1 MGNKICVD
9 KKPSKIENIISFNSS
24 QVDPNIINNSK
35 NNIEKE
41 NPPSTSYQHLSMWC
55 LTENINIDNGISNGN
70 NNNVNINKT
79 DSSAEKENVENN
91 NIINNINNP
100 EINNI
105 NNLCDEDIKIS
116 IFPVEIANIH
126 KNHFLLDSHNV
137 YVLLLIFKKDSENEV
152 ENSPFPTGLWGI
164 IESLSNM
171 TPRGLLFA
179 FPDTHN
185 NSQNLESFLLSKV
198 ELNDSEFKF
207 MLFIWNGKKSTA
219 FLRSVSLMKAFD
231 LDKALMSKQL
241 VHFIYEGFYFNEKN
255 NIITPEYIG
264 CVQLADIINNT
275 IENSEDN
282 STPSSDKINRLQ
294 ETVYL
299 FKLLYPNTKY
309 KKKHKNKK
317 NKKVNNLNLNSSS
330 NNENNDKKDQNILY
344 KGFNSYFLESGN
356 NKNFYD
362 NFTDIDI
369 GSSNNNLNFNFNNN
383 INNLNNIDLN
393 ELSNN
398 FSNNNNL
405 EKSNLSNS
413 IMKNNKNIVMP
424 PKLNLN
430 LNISGN
436 QIISINS
443 LEDTSNSKSSL
454 RMPSSK
460 EENKKDELING
471 LNSNNNLNKQ
481 INEQQK
487 QANDINANNKK
498 EKSDNNKLNEDE
510 YVEEEDDEDDDLDLN
525 TNNDLLINRKYL
537 IASSTTN
544 NENSLKKI
552 KVPKLMVSLQKNPIS
567 EEKLTE
573 RAKIKS
579 EEEET
584 LNILPE
590 STLITT
596 SQHIINNNLS
606 KTKINVGNIG
616 LSNILNNN
624 LNDKNKNNLIQ
635 EKSPNGMNINNIDIK
650 ALNEDFSLKD
660 SERKK
665 IISEYY
671 SKHLSEIIPNFLYIS
686 SYNATKNLELLE
698 KNKITHII
706 NCAADFCENV
716 FEQDNKFIYL
726 SFYLKDHVLENI
738 ECIFYECIK
747 FIENVREKGGRVLV
761 HCIQGISRSVSIVM
775 AYIIFTKK
783 YTYDKAF
790 NLVQSKRE
798 ISSPNFGFSI
808 QLQNF
813 YVRLFEDPSKYRY
826 IPKIF
831 AVGSFQNEQAGKIVC
846 RLINEPFYEHKENGL
861 PRMLDKRGI
870 FIIVSLTKVYL
881 WIGSKISLTVKDI
894 YLKTAQDYVNILRQ
908 YEKAPQGTAGTGVEI
923 VYDGKESEEFINDL
937 LRTKEKISRFK
948 RNISD
953 IFPEWNSW
961 YKEIKNMNN
970 NDNKNNLKDRNN
982 NENNSNENSEKNNCV
997 SSSNNEI
1004 KKGFFLYPNDKPDA
1018 VLDFDDLNDETFL
1031 IACIYQRNKP
1041 KIYLWK
1047 GKLVDINE
1055 NVYNEYK
1062 NKVSKIFFKQYGLT
1076 DEQCNEVENIIET
1089 PLEESDEFLNFI

>member
-1 MGNKICVD
+1 MGNNICVD
-9 KKPSKIENIISFNSS
+9 KKPSKIENIISFNSGKIE
-24 QVDPNIINNSK
+24 PNNAINFN
-35 NNIEKE
+35 EKD
-41 NPPSTSYQHLSMWC
+41 NPPSNSYQHLSMWC
-55 LTENINIDNGISNGN
+55 LSEITIKIIDNGN
-70 NNNVNINKT
+70 NNNF
-79 DSSAEKENVENN
+79 NN
-91 NIINNINNP
+91 NKEEMCIEN
-100 EINNI
+100 NNI
-105 NNLCDEDIKIS
+105 NNLCEEEPKIS
-116 IFPVEIANIH
+116 IIPVEIANIH
-126 KNHFLLDSHNV
+126 QNHFLLDSHNV

-152 ENSPFPTGLWGI
+152 QNSPFPTGLWGI

-185 NSQNLESFLLSKV
+185 NSQNLESFLLSKR
-198 ELNDSEFKF
+198 ELNDSEFKY

-231 LDKALMSKQL
+231 LDKALLNTQL
-241 VHFIYEGFYFNEKN
+241 VHFIYEGFCFNEKN
-255 NIITPEYIG
+255 NTIIPEYVG
-264 CVQLADIINNT
+264 CVQLGDIINNT
-275 IENSEDN
+275 VENSEGN
-282 STPSSDKINRLQ
+282 STPSSDKINNLH

-299 FKLLYPNTKY
+299 FKLLYPNTKH
-309 KKKHKNKK
+309 KKKSRHTK
-317 NKKVNNLNLNSSS
+317 NKKVNNLNINQGS
-330 NNENNDKKDQNILY
+330 NNENDKKGQNILY
-344 KGFNSYFLESGN
+344 KGFNNYFLENGN
-356 NKNFYD
+356 KKNFYD
-362 NFTDIDI
+362 NFTEIDI
-369 GSSNNNLNFNFNNN
+369 CSSNNNININLNNN

-393 ELSNN
+393 E

-413 IMKNNKNIVMP
+413 TMKNNKNIVMP

-430 LNISGN
+430 LNITGN
-436 QIISINS
+436 KIMGINS

-471 LNSNNNLNKQ
+471 LNSINRLNNEK
-481 INEQQK
+481 QK
-487 QANDINANNKK
+487 QKNDININNKK
-498 EKSDNNKLNEDE
+498 NENNNKLTEEEFN
-510 YVEEEDDEDDDLDLN
+510 EEEDEDIDLISS
-525 TNNDLLINRKYL
+525 TNNELLINKKYL
-537 IASSTTN
+537 LSSLSN
-544 NENSLKKI
+544 NENPLKKI
-552 KVPKLMVSLQKNPIS
+552 KVPKLMVSLQKNPLS

-579 EEEET
+579 EQEES

-590 STLITT
+590 STLIST
-596 SQHIINNNLS
+596 SQHILNNTLS
-606 KTKINVGNIG
+606 KTKINIGNIG
-616 LSNILNNN
+616 LSNL
-624 LNDKNKNNLIQ
+624 LKNNSLNV
-635 EKSPNGMNINNIDIK
+635 EKSPNGINTDNIDIK

-716 FEQDNKFIYL
+716 YEQEKKFTYL

-747 FIENVREKGGRVLV
+747 FIENVKEKGGRVLV

-775 AYIIFTKK
+775 AYIIFSKK
-783 YTYDKAF
+783 LSYDKAF

-813 YVRLFEDPSKYRY
+813 YSRLYEDPSKYRY
-826 IPKIF
+826 IPKIY

-846 RLINEPFYEHKENGL
+846 RLMNEPFYEHKENGL

-870 FIIVSLTKVYL
+870 FIVVSLTNVYL
-881 WIGSKISLTVKDI
+881 WIGSKISTTVKDL
-894 YLKTAQDYVNILRQ
+894 YLKTALDYISILKQ
-908 YEKAPQGTAGTGVEI
+908 YEQAPIRQDDLGPII
-923 VYDGKESEEFINDL
+923 VYDGKETDEFINDL
-937 LRTKEKISRFK
+937 LKTKEKISRFK

-961 YKEIKNMNN
+961 YKEIKNI
-970 NDNKNNLKDRNN
+970 NN
-982 NENNSNENSEKNNCV
+982 NETKNPIKENNNGKSLNDNNDKNNIIA
-997 SSSNNEI
+997 SSSSNEI

-1018 VLDFDDLNDETFL
+1018 VLDFDDLNDEAFL
-1031 IACIYQRNKP
+1031 IACIYQKNSS
-1041 KIYLWK
+1041 KIYIWK

-1055 NVYNEYK
+1055 KVYNEYK
-1062 NKVSKIFFKQYGLT
+1062 NKVSNIFFKQYGLT
-1076 DEQCNEVENIIET
+1076 DEQCNDIESVIET

>member
-9 KKPSKIENIISFNSS
+9 KKPSKIENIISFNSNQIDQS
-24 QVDPNIINNSK
+24 LLNNV
-35 NNIEKE
+35 NNNMEKE
-41 NPPSTSYQHLSMWC
+41 GPPSNSYQHLSMWC
-55 LTENINIDNGISNGN
+55 LSETNNINNDNGISMSNNTNFNNNKQESTSEKQGKENNNFN
-70 NNNVNINKT
+70 NNNSNIELN
-79 DSSAEKENVENN
+79 NLN
-91 NIINNINNP
+91 NICEEQP
-100 EINNI
+100 
-105 NNLCDEDIKIS
+105 KIS
-116 IFPVEIANIH
+116 ICPVEIANIH
-126 KNHFLLDSHNV
+126 KNHFLLDSQNV

-179 FPDTHN
+179 FPATHN
-185 NSQNLESFLLSKV
+185 NSQNLESFLLSKR
-198 ELNDSEFKF
+198 ELYDSEFKY

-231 LDKALMSKQL
+231 LDKALICTQL
-241 VHFIYEGFYFNEKN
+241 VQFIYEGFYFNEKN
-255 NIITPEYIG
+255 NLIVPEYVG
-264 CVQLADIINNT
+264 CVQLGDIINNT
-275 IENSEDN
+275 VENSEDN
-282 STPSSDKINRLQ
+282 STPSSDKINNLH

-309 KKKHKNKK
+309 KKKHKHKK
-317 NKKVNNLNLNSSS
+317 NKKINNLNLNLGS
-330 NNENNDKKDQNILY
+330 NNEKKDQNILY
-344 KGFNSYFLESGN
+344 KGFNNYFLESGN
-356 NKNFYD
+356 KKTFYD
-362 NFTDIDI
+362 NFTEIDI
-369 GSSNNNLNFNFNNN
+369 GSSNNNINFNY
-383 INNLNNIDLN
+383 NNIDLN

-413 IMKNNKNIVMP
+413 TMKNNKNIVMP

-430 LNISGN
+430 LNIN
-436 QIISINS
+436 ENKLFSINS

-454 RMPSSK
+454 RMPTSK
-460 EENKKDELING
+460 EENKNELING
-471 LNSNNNLNKQ
+471 PNSNNNNINK
-481 INEQQK
+481 NNDQQK
-487 QANDINANNKK
+487 QTNNNMNKK
-498 EKSDNNKLNEDE
+498 DRNENNKLNNEEYIEEED
-510 YVEEEDDEDDDLDLN
+510 EDDEDLDLISS
-525 TNNDLLINRKYL
+525 TNNDLLINKKYL
-537 IASSTTN
+537 ISSSTN
-544 NENSLKKI
+544 NEGSLKKI
-552 KVPKLMVSLQKNPIS
+552 KVPKLMVSLQKNTLS

-573 RAKIKS
+573 RAKFKS
-579 EEEET
+579 EQEES

-590 STLITT
+590 STLIST
-596 SQHIINNNLS
+596 SQHILNNNLS
-606 KTKINVGNIG
+606 KTKINIGSIG
-616 LSNILNNN
+616 LSNLLNNNN
-624 LNDKNKNNLIQ
+624 LNDKNKSNLNQ
-635 EKSPNGMNINNIDIK
+635 DKTNGINIDNIDIK

-716 FEQDNKFIYL
+716 YEQENKFTYL

-747 FIENVREKGGRVLV
+747 FIESVREKGGRVLV

-783 YTYDKAF
+783 LSYDKAF

-813 YVRLFEDPSKYRY
+813 YTRLYDDPSKYRY

-846 RLINEPFYEHKENGL
+846 RLMNEPFYEHKENGL

-870 FIIVSLTKVYL
+870 FIIVSLNNVYL

-894 YLKTAQDYVNILRQ
+894 YLKTAIDYVNILRQ
-908 YEKAPQGTAGTGVEI
+908 YEKAPQSPVGGGPVI
-923 VYDGKESEEFINDL
+923 VYDGKESDEFINDL
-937 LRTKEKISRFK
+937 LKTKEKISRFK

-961 YKEIKNMNN
+961 YKEIKNI
-970 NDNKNNLKDRNN
+970 NN
-982 NENNSNENSEKNNCV
+982 NEIKNNSKEKNNNGNNLSDNNDKNNFV
-997 SSSNNEI
+997 SSSSSITEI

-1031 IACIYQRNKP
+1031 IACIYQKKKP

-1062 NKVSKIFFKQYGLT
+1062 NKVSKFFFTQYGLT
-1076 DEQCNEVENIIET
+1076 DEQCNDIESVIET